1 LGSRSRLTRTVSL
14 ARAVYSRAST
24 LILDNVISA
33 VDADTAQ
40 HIVQYC
46 FRSPLMAERTVIIAS
61 HAIETLAP
69 LASKSVF
76 LEGGR
81 TVWQGHGK
89 ELLKSEYMTHL
100 QTSSLS
106 EPAEVVPMLKAESSK
121 THGDEIEF
129 REAVLKT
136 PKQLIEEEKRA
147 KGNVDLH
154 HWQKL
159 KEFNGSNVWWMG
171 MFVIMILS
179 ALAPIGGRKAI
190 EWVCFTST
198 DMRY

>member
-1 LGSRSRLTRTVSL
+1 
-14 ARAVYSRAST
+14 
-24 LILDNVISA
+24 
-33 VDADTAQ
+33 
-40 HIVQYC
+40 
-46 FRSPLMAERTVIIAS
+46 
-61 HAIETLAP
+61 
-69 LASKSVF
+69 
-76 LEGGR
+76 
-81 TVWQGHGK
+81 VWQGHGK

-129 REAVLKT
+129 REGVLKT

-171 MFVIMILS
+171 MFVIMIFS

-190 EWVCFTST
+190 EWVCHRVGLLHKHRHEILTGQVMDLKRPVERISGTLCPDLCSSEST
-198 DMRY
+198 DCTLKSADQYA

>member
-1 LGSRSRLTRTVSL
+1 MSL

-24 LILDNVISA
+24 LILDDVISA
-33 VDADTAQ
+33 VDADTAH

-46 FRSPLMAERTVIIAS
+46 FRSPLMAERTIIISS

-89 ELLKSEYMTHL
+89 ELLKSKFMTHL

-121 THGDEIEF
+121 THWDEIEF

-147 KGNVDLH
+147 KGNVDLY
-154 HWQKL
+154 HWQK
-159 KEFNGSNVWWMG
+159 NGASK
-171 MFVIMILS
+171 S
-179 ALAPIGGRKAI
+179 GRMNRT
-190 EWVCFTST
+190 TS
-198 DMRY
+198 